1 MMYLLGLVVVLLAT
15 GLIVIRVLAGLSL
28 SSARESGWI
37 SFLRAA
43 LQQYA
48 FQRGLLPTYPM
59 SWLSDPMSWLP
70 RESPYH
76 WCSLEDHG
84 LARPALILGAAALA
98 GGANRVR

>member
-1 MMYLLGLVVVLLAT
+1 MYLVGLVIVLLAL
-15 GLIVIRVLAGLSL
+15 GMIAFGVLVGIGL
-28 SSARESGWI
+28 SSARENGWA

-70 RESPYH
+70 KESPCH
-76 WCSLEDHG
+76 WCSLGDHG
-84 LARPALILGAAALA
+84 LTRPALLLGAAALA

>member
-1 MMYLLGLVVVLLAT
+1 MYLVGLVIVILAA
-15 GLIVIRVLAGLSL
+15 GLIAIGILVGISL
-28 SSARESGWI
+28 SSARQGGWF

-48 FQRGLLPTYPM
+48 SQRGLLPTYPM

-70 RESPYH
+70 REPPYH

-84 LARPALILGAAALA
+84 LTRLALLLGAVALA